1 LQKLITHITRRR
13 VRGNKD
19 DINKEAAHAM
29 KSVGGFFIL
38 KSKPNNALLDDKR

>member
-1 LQKLITHITRRR
+1 

-29 KSVGGFFIL
+29 KRVGGFFVL
-38 KSKPNNALLDDKR
+38 KSKPNNDLLDHRRHHKE